1 MTRLVR
7 CDTILPVSG
16 CTSAGYWVHIATVM
30 LVTQTSDMH
39 TTQYSA
45 IVNLVLVHT
54 KQRQVSGSYY
64 GAFQPRWSN

>member
-7 CDTILPVSG
+7 CETILPVSG

-30 LVTQTSDMH
+30 PVTQTSDMC

-45 IVNLVLVHT
+45 FVNLVLVHT
-54 KQRQVSGSYY
+54 KQRQASGSYY
-64 GAFQPRWSN
+64 GAFYPWQSN